1 MNDKVE
7 YKGYWWIPNNP
18 DRAIAGVIT
27 YLPKESI
34 TLELIGSFEEDE
46 SPMSAFLR
54 KKHENTIFGIT
65 SDSKKGYIT

>member
-18 DRAIAGVIT
+18 NRAIAGVIT
-27 YLPKESI
+27 YLPQESI

-46 SPMSAFLR
+46 SPMSAFIR
-54 KKHENTIFGIT
+54 KKT
-65 SDSKKGYIT
+65 